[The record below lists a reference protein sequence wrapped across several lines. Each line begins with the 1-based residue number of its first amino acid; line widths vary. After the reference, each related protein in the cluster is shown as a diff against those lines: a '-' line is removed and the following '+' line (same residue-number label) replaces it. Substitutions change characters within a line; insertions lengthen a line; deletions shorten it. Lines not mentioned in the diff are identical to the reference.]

1 MQRANPD
8 LDAIER
14 WRAKDAEFVK
24 RSAEVEAS
32 RDERDVVSKNT
43 VVDPLGPGLY
53 FRYMH
58 QLLS

>member
-14 WRAKDAEFVK
+14 WKAKDAEFAK

-32 RDERDVVSKNT
+32 RDERDVVSLDA
-43 VVDPLGPGLY
+43 VVDSTEFG
-53 FRYMH
+53 
-58 QLLS
+58 